1 MSTIVTMPPAP
12 TPTLL
17 DVLRKTVSEC
27 MQDEFDLLV
36 KEAISELRQGSSARS
51 LEKRD
56 DDVRRN
62 IPTKITDQEQVSL
75 LQSVG
80 TTINR
85 GQSMLTDDNVED
97 ERTDFLSERDQTV
110 ERVPSKIAFKPCGRS
125 YILQVG
131 EYDLVPVREGDTEE
145 ILKKYPTS
153 SLQRPSSLF
162 QKQKSSLKKTRPDKT
177 DNRQLCHESNAPV
190 RLPHP
195 EWALDPAEVVV
206 QGRRGFEILKTGN
219 GNRPAATSAPEP
231 KKRWGLL
238 SRRN

>member
-1 MSTIVTMPPAP
+1 MTTIVTMPPAP
-12 TPTLL
+12 SPTLL
-17 DVLRKTVSEC
+17 DVLRRTVSEC

-36 KEAISELRQGSSARS
+36 EEAVSELRQGSSARS
-51 LEKRD
+51 LENRD
-56 DDVRRN
+56 DDVGRN
-62 IPTKITDQEQVSL
+62 IPTKVTDQEQVSL

-85 GQSMLTDDNVED
+85 DQSMLTHDNEED
-97 ERTDFLSERDQTV
+97 ERTDFLSERDQIV

-131 EYDLVPVREGDTEE
+131 EYNLVPVREGDTEE
-145 ILKKYPTS
+145 ILKKYPA

-162 QKQKSSLKKTRPDKT
+162 QKQKFSLKKTRPDKS
-177 DNRQLCHESNAPV
+177 DDRQLCHESNAPV

-195 EWALDPAEVVV
+195 AWALDPAEVVV

-219 GNRPAATSAPEP
+219 GNRPAPASAP